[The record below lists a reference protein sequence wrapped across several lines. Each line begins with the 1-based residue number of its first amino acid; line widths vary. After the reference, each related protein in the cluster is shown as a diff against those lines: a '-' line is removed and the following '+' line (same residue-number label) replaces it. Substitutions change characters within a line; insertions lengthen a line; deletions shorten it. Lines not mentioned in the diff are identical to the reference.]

1 MKYMLLMYAN
11 QSKVPRT
18 PEEEQAAAPVWAAL
32 AEEVKAAGMWIS
44 SSRLGPAAD
53 ATTLRVRDGK
63 RPITG
68 GPFAETHEQL
78 GSYILLECQ
87 VSTKRFAGQRRF
99 LPQSTARLRSARCG
113 HRNSNTG

>member
-1 MKYMLLMYAN
+1 MKYVLLMYAN

-78 GSYILLECQ
+78 GSYVLLECQ
-87 VSTKRFAGQRRF
+87 DLDEA
-99 LPQSTARLRSARCG
+99 LRSAKKIPTAEYGSVEVRPLW
-113 HRNSNTG
+113 SQK